1 MTKAIVF
8 DLGGVLIDLDPD
20 RCIQAFR
27 EILGF
32 ERITE
37 LLDPCHQK
45 GIYGDM
51 EAGILSADEFRRQIL
66 AESRPGCTPEDVDRS
81 MAALLVGMAPY
92 KVQLLQELSARY
104 PLYALSNNN
113 DISMARFH
121 QIFEEMGLDWKH
133 IFREELISCNL
144 KMLKPGPEIFREA
157 VRRIGY
163 APEEILFVDDSM
175 RNIDGAQAVGIQ
187 AAYYEQGA
195 DLRLIFK
202 DLL

>member
-20 RCIQAFR
+20 RCIRAFR

-37 LLDPCHQK
+37 ILDPCHQK

-51 EAGILSADEFRRQIL
+51 EAGLISADEFRAQIL
-66 AESRPGCTPEDVDRS
+66 AESRPGCTAADVDRS

-92 KVQLLQELSARY
+92 KVQLLQDLAARY

-121 QIFEEMGLDWKH
+121 QIFEEMGLDWRH
-133 IFREELISCNL
+133 VFREEIISCRL

-157 VRRIGY
+157 VRRIGF
-163 APEEILFVDDSM
+163 APQDILFVDDSM
-175 RNIDGAQAVGIQ
+175 RNVEGARAVGIQ
-187 AAYYEQGA
+187 AVYYEQGA
-195 DLRLIFK
+195 DLRQVFK